1 MAPSTTLLLKGTV
14 AFCTSPTTIPRA
26 FAGGSSARPRRD
38 HIGLRLDGDVEAL
51 LAGTFEGR
59 VGRTRVDGPAV
70 WDRPAELEVRIRA
83 PNAPSGSPPLRR
95 GRLRRSWD
103 AAGPLG
109 LGSASVVGGGSM
121 PATSAS
127 PATRDVGARPRRGEA
142 AKRGTAPGRG
152 SGITMTDRWRVLRI
166 VCLMICA
173 ELADSTA
180 GPSASHVQRST
191 NRGVEAGS
199 CVGPLLRRGVCGQ
212 RSPEN
217 PRGVMEPGLHC
228 PDRQVDDLGD
238 GREGNPAW

>member
-1 MAPSTTLLLKGTV
+1 MISPTVNRGLSAIRLQKASALMAPSTTPLLKGTV
-14 AFCTSPTTIPRA
+14 AARRQRRSHGRSLA
-26 FAGGSSARPRRD
+26 DRVLRPRRD

-70 WDRPAELEVRIRA
+70 WDRPAELEVRSA
-83 PNAPSGSPPLRR
+83 PRMLPRVATGCAG

-127 PATRDVGARPRRGEA
+127 PATRDVSTAATRRSRQAGDGAS
-142 AKRGTAPGRG
+142 RG

-180 GPSASHVQRST
+180 GPSASHAAAIDESGC
-191 NRGVEAGS
+191 RGRLMRW
-199 CVGPLLRRGVCGQ
+199 P
-212 RSPEN
+212 
-217 PRGVMEPGLHC
+217 HF
-228 PDRQVDDLGD
+228 
-238 GREGNPAW
+238 